1 MSLRGG
7 GGNRR
12 TIVSLDGKSLPY
24 GLALTASNVY
34 WTDWNKYKTLSSYHK
49 KMMHLPRFFHS
60 DLACT
65 APTGWAASAS
75 DHCGTYCRGWGGHSG
90 WWQCPT
96 SVPKVG
102 TIIKINHRK
111 SFLKN
116 YFSLIQPSVR
126 ARPAAT
132 AALPPTCACPTAA
145 AERRADARHLPGRT
159 ARIRRR
165 EKIKMCSMFSLFELC
180 CVNDG
185 CALQNSRGKMKCLKN
200 VGIAGRI

>member
-75 DHCGTYCRGWGGHSG
+75 DPCGTYCRGWGGHSG

-102 TIIKINHRK
+102 TMTKINHRK
-111 SFLKN
+111 SFIKN
-116 YFSLIQPSVR
+116 LFFYHTAFSACKTGGNRCPPSHLCLPNGR
-126 ARPAAT
+126 GGASCRCPA
-132 AALPPTCACPTAA
+132 
-145 AERRADARHLPGRT
+145 
-159 ARIRRR
+159 
-165 EKIKMCSMFSLFELC
+165 S
-180 CVNDG
+180 
-185 CALQNSRGKMKCLKN
+185 
-200 VGIAGRI
+200 AGEECQDSEA